1 MNSVYILKGLVF
13 IFLDFLYR
21 QVYKKLLFMENLS
34 QLIKKAQKETKNM
47 EELINKF
54 SPLIR
59 HFASRLPYDRQ
70 DATQDMVLSFLQIIH
85 AIQLDELYEQN
96 DLVLLAY
103 LKKAM
108 SNHYINLLG
117 KYSKTSNQLLSLEDQ
132 DIQIA
137 IENDFE
143 MEMEIRRLTEHL
155 SEIQRQ
161 VISLKYWYGY
171 SEVDIAQMLHI
182 TRQAVNRTKNR
193 AINELRKLYFSKE

>member
-1 MNSVYILKGLVF
+1 MK
-13 IFLDFLYR
+13 
-21 QVYKKLLFMENLS
+21 NLS

-54 SPLIR
+54 SPLIW

-143 MEMEIRRLTEHL
+143 MEIEIRRLTEHL